1 MLHRHGS
8 LAPGYNAFLSEMRSK
23 TQLHL
28 HVKDALGAV
37 YTLYFGQFERTNYPD
52 QARINTE
59 IASTLFPIQ
68 CS

>member
-8 LAPGYNAFLSEMRSK
+8 LAHGSNAFLSEMRSK

-37 YTLYFGQFERTNYPD
+37 YTLYLSDNLRGQ
-52 QARINTE
+52 I
-59 IASTLFPIQ
+59 IQ
-68 CS
+68 IRQE